1 MKSILWRGLI
11 AGFVLPLVGVSAAVA
26 ETVAPT
32 LPVATESKTTS
43 AAGVDPVVRTE
54 FAARAERELRGNI
67 LPFWLRYAP
76 DPTGGGFYGTVKD
89 DLTVVKSAPRG
100 SLLTS
105 RILWAFS
112 AAYRRYHDPMYLDM
126 ARRAYDE
133 LLKRFWDDQNG
144 GLYWTISADGKPHD
158 ASKQIYDQVF
168 GIYALSEYHR
178 ATADPMALER
188 AIALYRVVEKYGH
201 DPVNGGYYEV
211 FTRDW
216 RRDRPGKSP
225 VNTISTKSQN
235 THLHVMEAYANL
247 LRVWPDAGLKAN
259 QRALLE
265 LMLTRI
271 YDAKTHHLRLF
282 MNDDWTPHS
291 EAFSYG
297 HDIEAAW
304 LMTEAANVLGDS
316 EIIAHARRVAVEI
329 AETTLKEGIDRD
341 GGVCNEGGP
350 SGVTD
355 RTKAWWPQA
364 EAVVGF
370 LEAYQISGD
379 KRFFD
384 TALRS
389 WNYIDQHFV
398 DHARGEWF
406 ESVSRDGVARRQPKI
421 SLWKCPYHNSRSC
434 HEIIDRM
441 AALSAE
447 PQH

>member
-1 MKSILWRGLI
+1 
-11 AGFVLPLVGVSAAVA
+11 
-26 ETVAPT
+26 
-32 LPVATESKTTS
+32 
-43 AAGVDPVVRTE
+43 
-54 FAARAERELRGNI
+54 
-67 LPFWLRYAP
+67 
-76 DPTGGGFYGTVKD
+76 
-89 DLTVVKSAPRG
+89 
-100 SLLTS
+100 
-105 RILWAFS
+105 
-112 AAYRRYHDPMYLDM
+112 
-126 ARRAYDE
+126 
-133 LLKRFWDDQNG
+133 
-144 GLYWTISADGKPHD
+144 
-158 ASKQIYDQVF
+158 
-168 GIYALSEYHR
+168 
-178 ATADPMALER
+178 
-188 AIALYRVVEKYGH
+188 
-201 DPVNGGYYEV
+201 
-211 FTRDW
+211 
-216 RRDRPGKSP
+216 
-225 VNTISTKSQN
+225 
-235 THLHVMEAYANL
+235 MEAYANL